1 MDGEAEEA
9 QDPVDDGGC
18 DHETRVERPADDAA
32 KRIPA
37 LGVEPVPEVV
47 EAVAGEVEGG
57 AVVEVGV
64 ELVDHGLVAEDAEE
78 AGDEGQHIDEAEDRH
93 SDQELLLFGLQ
104 F

>member
-1 MDGEAEEA
+1 MEEAE
-9 QDPVDDGGC
+9 DPVNDGGG
-18 DHETRVERPADDAA
+18 DHETRVERSADDAA
-32 KRIPA
+32 QRIPA

-64 ELVDHGLVAEDAEE
+64 KLVDHGLVTKHAEE
-78 AGDEGQHIDEAEDRH
+78 TSDEGQDIDETEDRH